1 VFATYRDTKGLGNA
15 ALYVRLR
22 DATARYWN
30 WATSAWVDAESADTK
45 KFLLEY
51 PDADAIESRYAV
63 ALTVPDEQV
72 AIEYVRASDGAVRAY
87 EDTVPYGEL
96 RVTGSVPV
104 AAAPELCTV
113 YDYLRHPD
121 GRAAAGS
128 KVKLKIVAL
137 PYDYAAALFSG
148 AEVEATADAAGIVSW
163 TLPRGATVYVVSTSL
178 PLGIAKK
185 AAKVP
190 AVAVASLSSNWVPEL
205 TGSQIAALGAPSSG
219 TVVFDTGSNRLVIY
233 TAGRWKTLPVA

>member
-22 DATARYWN
+22 DATSRYWN

-45 KFLLEY
+45 KFLIEY
-51 PDADAIESRYAV
+51 PDADQVESRYAV

-121 GRAAAGS
+121 ARAAAGA
-128 KVKLKIVAL
+128 KVKLKIIAL
-137 PYDYAAALFSG
+137 PFDYAGALFSG

-190 AVAVASLSSNWVPEL
+190 AAAVASLSSNWVPEL
-205 TGSQIAALGAPSSG
+205 TGAQIAALVAPAAG
-219 TVVFDTGSNRLVIY
+219 TVVYDVGTRKLAVYSGTRWEDARL
-233 TAGRWKTLPVA
+233 